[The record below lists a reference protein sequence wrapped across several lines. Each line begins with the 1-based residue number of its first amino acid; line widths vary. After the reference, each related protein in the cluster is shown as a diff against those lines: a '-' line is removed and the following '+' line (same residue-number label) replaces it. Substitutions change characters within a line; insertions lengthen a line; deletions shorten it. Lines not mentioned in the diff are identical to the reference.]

1 MSWLDQMKTVKSTTK
16 NVLTEIDLEKI
27 RRFTD
32 NELDKISKNSEL
44 PFCYQVGADTVV
56 VGAYKV
62 LKIDNKT
69 WRVQQKDQQLFDF
82 FTRKDAIFYCIA
94 LHKKDYILAKNIQD
108 NDQQLAK
115 LEADAILYRYR
126 YKRAQETENDWE
138 IELYSNRYAETMA
151 RIDHVKKELK
161 KNINLAK
168 YIKV

>member
-1 MSWLDQMKTVKSTTK
+1 MAKSTTK

-32 NELDKISKNSEL
+32 NELAKLSKNSDL
-44 PFCYQVGADTVV
+44 PFCYQIGADIVV

-62 LKIDNKT
+62 LKIDDKT
-69 WRVQQKDQQLFDF
+69 WQVLQKDQQLFDF

-94 LHKKDYILAKNIQD
+94 LHKKDHKLASSIQT

-126 YKRAQETENDWE
+126 YKKAQETNNEWE

-151 RIDHVKKELK
+151 RIEQVKKELK